1 MRVLICEET
10 RPLLEEYHDDE
21 LPVSDQIAVRAH
33 LEWCDECAE
42 VLTDLRLMRGLV
54 RATAPGQALLEQEDR
69 VTFQAGVITRACTEE
84 RFSWSSRL
92 RDALDDM
99 HLVYAGIGAAAATV
113 FCVLVLLSMMRF
125 ATRERPDSLSAIVSL
140 LASPKVAAVDENAP
154 GTNQNPVVVDARMLM
169 PRALDQLF
177 LSAASA
183 SDESVFTLSAV
194 LTREGRLLNLEWH
207 PSSGR
212 QPKAGSREA
221 ETVDTLLST
230 ASLARFEPA
239 RMAGLPV
246 AVNMVWLVA
255 NTTVRAPK
263 MPLDVSA
270 GSTSSSA
277 AAPTPRKRRVNLTL
291 PATPVLRRSAIA

>member
-1 MRVLICEET
+1 MRVLICEEA
-10 RPLLEEYHDDE
+10 RPLLEEYHDEE
-21 LPVSDQIAVRAH
+21 LPIGDQIAVRAH
-33 LEWCDECAE
+33 LEWCEDCAE

-54 RATAPGQALLEQEDR
+54 RATAPGQALLDQEDR
-69 VTFQAGVITRACTEE
+69 ITFQSGVISRACVEE

-125 ATRERPDSLSAIVSL
+125 ATRERPDSLAAIVSL
-140 LASPKVAAVDENAP
+140 LASPKIAAVDENAP

-207 PSSGR
+207 SPSG
-212 QPKAGSREA
+212 QEPKAGSREA

-239 RMAGLPV
+239 RVDGLPV

-263 MPLDVSA
+263 LRLELPA
-270 GSTSSSA
+270 GTGVVSSSVV
-277 AAPTPRKRRVNLTL
+277 PTPRKRRVDVAIP
-291 PATPVLRRSAIA
+291 PAPRRAATA